1 MTPELKAAFRWHMQN
16 PTKDW
21 QESFEGNRVW
31 QFPVGE
37 HAKSALRKA
46 RKDVGA
52 GKRRYPAPLKPCPAV
67 SWQDD
72 KRQLAYVENPANA
85 GLRYV
90 GRVEA
95 DTPRGNVWDNRETSG
110 WYTDPYGDTFRDG
123 TGLCYGVVYQ
133 LPARDGMARFVAGY
147 QFGGVDGGPILDL
160 GTIYEEPAAWWEP
173 IRQEAHGTY
182 GGYWNYQDNPLD
194 MDAARDAASAADS
207 MAQRAAEEE
216 REYQTAWAAGS
227 CYADESNDLQT
238 IRAEVRGILQERRAA
253 MHNPAVTDSGYFAL
267 CDAIRKRVA
276 DLLDDMHERR
286 RVMRELA
293 SGDHDSLF
301 FYPGDKRLQE
311 AFCEGAG
318 LDKFPA

>member
-16 PTKDW
+16 PRRHVTSHGLAFPKDYRAIDAI
-21 QESFEGNRVW
+21 E
-31 QFPVGE
+31 
-37 HAKSALRKA
+37 LA
-46 RKDVGA
+46 RQDVAA
-52 GKRRYPAPLKPCPAV
+52 GKRRYPAPVKPCPAV

-95 DTPRGNVWDNRETSG
+95 DTPRGNIWDNLDSSG
-110 WYTDPYGDTFRDG
+110 WDTFRDG

-133 LPARDGMARFVAGY
+133 LPARNGIAQFVAGY

-194 MDAARDAASAADS
+194 MDAARDAARAADS
-207 MAQRAAEEE
+207 MAKHAAEEE
-216 REYQTAWAAGS
+216 RDYQTAWAAGS
-227 CYADESNDLQT
+227 RYADESNDLQT
-238 IRAEVRGILQERRAA
+238 IRAEIRGILQERRQA

-276 DLLDDMHERR
+276 DLLEDMHKRR

-293 SGDHDSLF
+293 NGDHDPLIFWS
-301 FYPGDKRLQE
+301 GDKRLQN

-318 LDKFPA
+318 IDNFPA